1 MEGLVKEVNSASG
14 LQIFNSAVIT
24 NVSNLPVVQEVMSR
38 AFENYSLIFVGDK
51 SNPKK
56 VPIYMTNGAMLGE
69 LCMTDS
75 IEV

>member
-1 MEGLVKEVNSASG
+1 MEGLAYTAKEVNSASG

-56 VPIYMTNGAMLGE
+56 GTNLYP
-69 LCMTDS
+69 
-75 IEV
+75 